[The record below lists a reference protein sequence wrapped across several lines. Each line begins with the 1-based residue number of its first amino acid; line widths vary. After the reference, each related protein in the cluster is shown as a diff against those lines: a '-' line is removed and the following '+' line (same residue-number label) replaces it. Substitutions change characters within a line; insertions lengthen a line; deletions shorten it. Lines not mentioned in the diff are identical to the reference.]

1 MGGGQVGA
9 LRAENVALRKQVSR
23 FNSRL
28 ENILV
33 GALLVCS
40 LNVLFD
46 KCLNR

>member
-28 ENILV
+28 KNILV
-33 GALLVCS
+33 DALCS